1 MVLVVK
7 AGGRVISTNMG
18 NIAKDLVDVS
28 RKEEVVF
35 VHGGGDDVT
44 EMCAKLGI
52 EPRFVTS
59 PEGIRSRYTDER
71 ELEIYVMVIA
81 GKINKQVVSSIVRA
95 GGKAIGVSGA
105 DGLIL
110 LAERKKRIMIID
122 ERGKRR
128 IIDGGY
134 TGKILKVDAY
144 LLSTLLSLGYI
155 VVVAPLAIDNEGT
168 LLNVDG
174 DQVAY
179 SIAVALRASK
189 IIYLTDVEG
198 VLLNG
203 ALVSEIRVSQYGDLA
218 SKIGTGMNRKV
229 MLAIKAVEEGVEE
242 VIVGSGLGER
252 PIISAL
258 SGSGTRIK
266 AR

>member
-7 AGGRVISTNMG
+7 AGGRVISANID
-18 NIAKDLVDVS
+18 NIAKDLVEIS
-28 RKEEVVF
+28 KGEKVVF
-35 VHGGGDDVT
+35 IHGGGDEVT
-44 EMCAKLGI
+44 EMCTKLGI

-59 PEGIRSRYTDER
+59 PEGIRSRYTNEE

-81 GKINKQVVSSIVRA
+81 GKINKRVVSSIVRA
-95 GGKAIGVSGA
+95 GGRAIGISGA

-110 LAERKKRIMIID
+110 LAERKKKIMVID
-122 ERGKRR
+122 ERGRRR

-134 TGKILKVDAY
+134 TGKILKVDMH
-144 LLSTLLSLGYI
+144 LLLTLLSLNYI

-174 DQVAY
+174 DQAAY
-179 SIAVALRASK
+179 SIATSLRASK

-203 ALVSEIRVSQYGDLA
+203 VPVSEIKVSQYSELA
-218 SKIGTGMNRKV
+218 SKIGAGMNRKV
-229 MLAIKAVEEGVEE
+229 MLAVKAVEEGVKEA
-242 VIVGSGLGER
+242 IVGSGLGEK
-252 PIISAL
+252 PVTSIL
-258 SGSGTRIK
+258 NGSGTRIR
-266 AR
+266 A